1 MESVQEVASM
11 LARAG
16 SFYYKNLSPDGMTI
30 ARKLTQLYSNC
41 RVFEQ
46 LKAAG
51 ELTLSGG
58 YFNDFGIVVQFSDKD
73 IDYFGAKEALQERP
87 AKNELT
93 VNSHVA
99 LANQDN
105 RILTELDREARLESI
120 LAFPYLNSDGSS
132 YDMVV
137 AFRDSL
143 QYGLYIDKNTF
154 VTSINAEDGSLLL
167 NGIDFEAHF
176 GIILFKTNPYVLFP
190 KGKFLAASVTRR
202 RRNILSFVLG
212 VDEVYGPIDRIMEY
226 YRVAQSPKTF
236 YYAAAQAIG
245 MCVVPEDCIV
255 KSVEPL
261 HKGYS
266 YITTIGK
273 LDAPYN
279 HTPYSNGDT
288 ITRNTVIGGNE
299 LFDIVLPG
307 ESLPSG
313 LGSVSLDYL
322 LPVSGLSAPNATIS
336 ISSGGV
342 FSPAFEGTASAKN
355 KYLEFVKEQNG
366 GSLPAS
372 SAGSTNAIN
381 YVRNNMA
388 PRRCVILR
396 INESRMYRD
405 MQLRLEHFIARELP
419 IGVVLLKENMVRD
432 F

>member
-1 MESVQEVASM
+1 MEGVQEVASM
-11 LARAG
+11 LSRAG
-16 SFYYKNLSPDGMTI
+16 SFYYKNLSVDGMTI

-58 YFNDFGIVVQFSDKD
+58 YFNDFGIVIQFSDKD

-93 VNSHVA
+93 IKSHVA

-120 LAFPYLNSDGSS
+120 LSFPYLSDGGSGMDVTS
-132 YDMVV
+132 
-137 AFRDSL
+137 RDSL
-143 QYGLYIDKNTF
+143 QYGLYIDKDTF
-154 VTSINAEDGSLLL
+154 VSSINTEDGSLLL
-167 NGIDFEAHF
+167 NGVDFEAHF
-176 GIILFKTNPYVLFP
+176 GVILFKTNPYVLFP
-190 KGKFLAASVTRR
+190 KGKFLASSVTRR

-245 MCVVPEDCIV
+245 MCVVPEDCLV
-255 KSVEPL
+255 TSVEPL
-261 HKGYS
+261 HKGYA

-279 HTPYSNGDT
+279 HTPYSNGDA
-288 ITRNTVIGGNE
+288 ITRNTVIGGDE
-299 LFDIVLPG
+299 LFNIVLPG
-307 ESLPSG
+307 ESLPSD

-322 LPVSGLSAPNATIS
+322 LPVSGLSAPNATIA

-342 FSPAFEGTASAKN
+342 FSPAFEGSASAKT

-366 GSLPAS
+366 GSLPSS
-372 SAGSTNAIN
+372 SAGTTNAIN
-381 YVRNNMA
+381 YVRDTMA
-388 PRRCVILR
+388 PRRCIILR
-396 INESRMYRD
+396 INESRMYSD
-405 MQLRLEHFIARELP
+405 MQLRLEHFIERELP

>member
-1 MESVQEVASM
+1 MEGVQEVASM
-11 LARAG
+11 LSRAG
-16 SFYYKNLSPDGMTI
+16 SFYYKNLSVDGMTI

-51 ELTLSGG
+51 ELALSGG

-73 IDYFGAKEALQERP
+73 IDYFGVKEALQERP
-87 AKNELT
+87 VKNELT
-93 VNSHVA
+93 IKSHVA

-105 RILTELDREARLESI
+105 RLLTELDREARLESI
-120 LAFPYLNSDGSS
+120 LSFPYLSDGGS
-132 YDMVV
+132 DMAV
-137 AFRDSL
+137 ASRDSL
-143 QYGLYIDKNTF
+143 QYGLYIDKDTF
-154 VTSINAEDGSLLL
+154 VSSINAEDGSLLF

-176 GIILFKTNPYVLFP
+176 GVILFKTNPYVLFP

-202 RRNILSFVLG
+202 RRNLLSFVLG

-255 KSVEPL
+255 TSVEPL
-261 HKGYS
+261 HKGYA

-279 HTPYSNGDT
+279 HTPYSKGDA

-322 LPVSGLSAPNATIS
+322 LPVSGLSAPNSTIS

-342 FSPAFEGTASAKN
+342 FSPAFEGSASAKA

-372 SAGSTNAIN
+372 SVGSTNAVN
-381 YVRNNMA
+381 YVRNTMA
-388 PRRCVILR
+388 PRRCIILR
-396 INESRMYRD
+396 INESRMYSD
-405 MQLRLEHFIARELP
+405 MQLRLEHFIERELP

>member
-11 LARAG
+11 LSRAG
-16 SFYYKNLSPDGMTI
+16 SFYYKNLSADGMTI

-58 YFNDFGIVVQFSDKD
+58 YFNDFGIVIQFSDKD
-73 IDYFGAKEALQERP
+73 IDYFGVKEALQERP
-87 AKNELT
+87 VKNELT
-93 VNSHVA
+93 IKSHVA

-105 RILTELDREARLESI
+105 RILTELDREARLKSI
-120 LAFPYLNSDGSS
+120 LSFPYLSGDESS
-132 YDMVV
+132 SGMPV
-137 AFRDSL
+137 ASRDSL
-143 QYGLYIDKNTF
+143 QYGLYIDKDIF
-154 VTSINAEDGSLLL
+154 VSSINTEDGSLLL

-176 GIILFKTNPYVLFP
+176 GVILFKTNPYVLFP
-190 KGKFLAASVTRR
+190 KGKFLAASITRR

-245 MCVVPEDCIV
+245 MCVVPEDCV
-255 KSVEPL
+255 VTSVEPL
-261 HKGYS
+261 HKGYA

-279 HTPYSNGDT
+279 HTPYSNGDV

-322 LPVSGLSAPNATIS
+322 LPVSGLSAPNSTIS

-342 FSPAFEGTASAKN
+342 FSPAFEGSASAKA
-355 KYLEFVKEQNG
+355 KYLEFVKAQNG
-366 GSLPAS
+366 GELPVS
-372 SAGSTNAIN
+372 TEGSTNAID
-381 YVRNNMA
+381 YVRNTMA

-396 INESRMYRD
+396 INNSRMYSD
-405 MQLRLEHFIARELP
+405 MQMRLERFIERELP